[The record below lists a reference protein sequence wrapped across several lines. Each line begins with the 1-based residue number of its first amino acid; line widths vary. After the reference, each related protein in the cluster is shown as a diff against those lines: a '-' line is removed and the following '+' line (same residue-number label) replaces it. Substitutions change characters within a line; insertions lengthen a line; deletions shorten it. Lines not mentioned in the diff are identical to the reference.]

1 MAEYIDRG
9 KLVEF
14 LKRVR
19 RDLPHDS
26 KDFFTRDEMIL
37 NFQQFV
43 ESKSFV
49 PSEDVEPVRSGHWI
63 KESEHILLVDGTYK
77 EWDNFYCS
85 ECDAPENAPRKF
97 CAECGAKMEEYKSD
111 IT

>member
-1 MAEYIDRG
+1 MAEYIERG

-14 LKRVR
+14 LKQVR

-37 NFQQFV
+37 NLQQFV

-49 PSEDVEPVRSGHWI
+49 PSEDVEPVRRGHWI
-63 KESEHILLVDGTYK
+63 INSDGY
-77 EWDNFYCS
+77 YPQCS
-85 ECDAPENAPRKF
+85 ECMKEPQGRVMTDWCPN
-97 CAECGAKMEEYKSD
+97 CGARMKGEENNA
-111 IT
+111 

>member
-14 LKRVR
+14 LKQVR

-26 KDFFTRDEMIL
+26 DEMIL
-37 NFQQFV
+37 NLQQFV

-49 PSEDVEPVRSGHWI
+49 PSEDVEPVRRGHWI

>member
-14 LKRVR
+14 LKQVR

-26 KDFFTRDEMIL
+26 KDFFTRDEMVF

-49 PSEDVEPVRSGHWI
+49 PSKDVEPVRCGHWI
-63 KESEHILLVDGTYK
+63 CIGDI
-77 EWDNFYCS
+77 D
-85 ECDAPENAPRKF
+85 
-97 CAECGAKMEEYKSD
+97 EYVFE
-111 IT
+111 IN

>member
-1 MAEYIDRG
+1 MAEYIERG

-14 LKRVR
+14 LKQVR

-37 NFQQFV
+37 NLQQFV

-49 PSEDVEPVRSGHWI
+49 PSEDVEPVRRGRWI

-77 EWDNFYCS
+77 EWNNFYCS
-85 ECDAPENAPRKF
+85 ECDSPENAPRKF

>member
-1 MAEYIDRG
+1 MAEYIERG

-14 LKRVR
+14 LKQVR

-43 ESKSFV
+43 ELKSFV
-49 PSEDVEPVRSGHWI
+49 PSEDVEPVKRGHWI
-63 KESEHILLVDGTYK
+63 CIGDIDENIYECSQCHEIWCLNDGTPK
-77 EWDNFYCS
+77 ENNMNYCL
-85 ECDAPENAPRKF
+85 N
-97 CAECGAKMEEYKSD
+97 CGAKMDGGKENG
-111 IT
+111 

>member
-14 LKRVR
+14 LKQVR

-37 NFQQFV
+37 NLQQFV

-49 PSEDVEPVRSGHWI
+49 PSEDVEPVRRGRWI

-77 EWDNFYCS
+77 EWNNFYCS
-85 ECDAPENAPRKF
+85 ECDSPENAPRKF

>member
-14 LKRVR
+14 LKQVR

-26 KDFFTRDEMIL
+26 KDFFTRDEMVL

-49 PSEDVEPVRSGHWI
+49 PSEDVEPVRRGHWI

-97 CAECGAKMEEYKSD
+97 CAECGARMEEYKSD